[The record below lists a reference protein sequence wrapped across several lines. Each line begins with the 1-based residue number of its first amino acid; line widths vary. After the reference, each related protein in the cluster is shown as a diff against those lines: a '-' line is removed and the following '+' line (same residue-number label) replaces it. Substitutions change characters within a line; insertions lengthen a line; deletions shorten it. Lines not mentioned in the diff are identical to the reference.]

1 MSIYST
7 VLYNSTIARG
17 QNIMNSN
24 FEIIKNDINKT
35 ITDAMLTFLKTYNKE
50 KRQRL
55 RQVQYIQ

>member
-1 MSIYST
+1 
-7 VLYNSTIARG
+7 
-17 QNIMNSN
+17 MNSN

-55 RQVQYIQ
+55 RQVQCTII